1 MAAKK
6 DNTIRFKSGE
16 KIVLT
21 FIQKHNDNIVKTK
34 QRIQKELAKLRE
46 IRFLKK
52 LASNAGKSFDWLD
65 QLEKDT
71 ESGIDMLKRWAKTND
86 KEIKEV
92 EDNTIREPISLEEVQ
107 KAVKELQNAVRS
119 VIDILDAMDDE
130 TYGAVN
136 DFASPNEGRYT
147 DMIEWLQH
155 IMSVR

>member
-1 MAAKK
+1 MATKK
-6 DNTIRFKSGE
+6 DNTIRFKSNE
-16 KIVLT
+16 KIVLM
-21 FIQKHNDNIVKTK
+21 FIQNHNNNIVKSK

-52 LASNAGKSFDWLD
+52 LASNDGKSFDWLD

-107 KAVKELQNAVRS
+107 KAVKELQKNGVLAPYRMEFPDKWGNRIKVTG
-119 VIDILDAMDDE
+119 LTA
-130 TYGAVN
+130 N
-136 DFASPNEGRYT
+136 DLYNNYLKKKRA
-147 DMIEWLQH
+147 L
-155 IMSVR
+155 